1 MNKSLPLYL
10 SFKLLLELSWYGFC
24 SAIPCKTGV
33 KALFPLLGYK
43 CEDFFFFFFKSHW
56 NSSFEVNRDLLIY
69 ITPGSGHNCLWM
81 QSKVCHS
88 WLLHQDWTALQARVG
103 VLSKGLF
110 DRVVLFFFSFLSNQ
124 HFYSQ
129 YPLYKNK
136 RWNPVPVDSILV
148 LPFYSKFLTLK

>member
-1 MNKSLPLYL
+1 MSKSLLLYL
-10 SFKLLLELSWYGFC
+10 YFKLLLELIWYRFC

-43 CEDFFFFFFKSHW
+43 CEGFFFFKNHIGIAPLKSTETYWFTLAH
-56 NSSFEVNRDLLIY
+56 DLAMTAY
-69 ITPGSGHNCLWM
+69 GCKSN
-81 QSKVCHS
+81 VCHS
-88 WLLHQDWTALQARVG
+88 WLLHQDWSALQTCVG

-110 DRVVLFFFSFLSNQ
+110 DRVVLFFFFSFPSNQ

-129 YPLYKNK
+129 YPFYKNK

-148 LPFYSKFLTLK
+148 LPFYSKFLTLE

>member
-1 MNKSLPLYL
+1 MNLYLVNKEMNKSLPLYL

-43 CEDFFFFFFKSHW
+43 CEDFFFFFSKSHW

-69 ITPGSGHNCLWM
+69 ITPGSGHNCLRM

-110 DRVVLFFFSFLSNQ
+110 DRVVLFFFLFSLISIFILNIPFTRIKGEILS
-124 HFYSQ
+124 
-129 YPLYKNK
+129 L
-136 RWNPVPVDSILV
+136 WIL
-148 LPFYSKFLTLK
+148 F

>member
-43 CEDFFFFFFKSHW
+43 CEDFFFFSFLNHIGIVPLKSTETYWFTLPQDLAITAYGCKAKCVIADFFIRI
-56 NSSFEVNRDLLIY
+56 E
-69 ITPGSGHNCLWM
+69 
-81 QSKVCHS
+81 
-88 WLLHQDWTALQARVG
+88 LHCRLVWEYFQKDSLTE
-103 VLSKGLF
+103 LF
-110 DRVVLFFFSFLSNQ
+110 FFFSFLSNQ